1 MAGVTLKPN
10 LPAESR
16 EVDVDKY
23 KQKYQ
28 TFNDNW
34 LNEQHFKIDWII
46 KERNKHWHDTY
57 FTKRAAKAHQAKGNC
72 RFVMNC
78 IEELEESGWINPG
91 DLLFDPMCGIASFLI
106 VGALKGY
113 NGVGIEL
120 EKKFYDL
127 MVGFEEHIDID
138 NDGDLFAS
146 FVNKQHVEGNVQ
158 KFHRL
163 TAAVPSVGRIG
174 IINGDAREA
183 DTLLPIN
190 NIRLNSRGKV
200 YALCSPPYGNRL
212 SDVTQAA
219 GAADGRTWEELEE
232 ESDGRRQYSN
242 DKANIG
248 THRIITISSPPYSGS
263 TESDASRSDV
273 LNKRSDRR
281 PSKNQYYS
289 VNNIA
294 RSRLA
299 IVSSPPYSRST
310 EHDAK
315 QIDALPEEKVGGHK
329 GFQYANRSNIA
340 LLKIGPYDTEMLKV
354 YKALYRTVGIGSP
367 VVLLTRNFIQEGKMV
382 LLDELTMILMQEA
395 GFTYKFTKRAEL
407 PEISM
412 FKYMNWN
419 NHHREKGLPLITW
432 EEATFYLK
440 EG

>member
-1 MAGVTLKPN
+1 MSQKTTVDSSLTK
-10 LPAESR
+10 ESDPSK
-16 EVDVDKY
+16 DVDIGKY

-28 TFNDNW
+28 TFNENW
-34 LNEQHFKIDWII
+34 LNEQHIKIDWII

-57 FTKRAAKAHQAKGNC
+57 FTKRAARAHQAKGNC

-78 IEELEESGWINPG
+78 IEELERQGWINPG
-91 DLLFDPMCGIASFLI
+91 DLLLDPMCGIASFLI

-138 NDGDLFAS
+138 NDNDLFS
-146 FVNKQHVEGNVQ
+146 SYINKQHVEGNVQ
-158 KFHRL
+158 KFLRL
-163 TAAVPSVGRIG
+163 TADVPSVGEIR
-174 IINGDAREA
+174 IINGDARDAEI
-183 DTLLPIN
+183 LVLPN
-190 NIRLNSRGKV
+190 NIRLNTRGKI
-200 YALCSPPYGNRL
+200 YTISSPPYGNRL

-219 GAADGRTWEELEE
+219 AANDGRTWEELEE

-242 DKANIG
+242 DPANIG
-248 THRIITISSPPYSGS
+248 THRI
-263 TESDASRSDV
+263 
-273 LNKRSDRR
+273 
-281 PSKNQYYS
+281 
-289 VNNIA
+289 
-294 RSRLA
+294 A
-299 IVSSPPYSRST
+299 IILSPPYSRST

-315 QIDALPEEKVGGHK
+315 QIEALPAEKVGGHK
-329 GFQYANRSNIA
+329 GFQYQNRKNIA

-382 LLDELTMILMQEA
+382 LLDVLTEMLMMEA

-419 NHHREKGLPLITW
+419 KCHRDKELPLVTW

-440 EG
+440 ES